1 MNNPA
6 RTSPAAAI
14 PFQSPNVMPRWKR
27 ALDIVG
33 CLAAMP
39 FLLPLVVFM
48 AIVTR
53 FWAPGPIFFRQ
64 ERIGINGSRFTMFK
78 FRTMKAGAPTS
89 SHQTHLKDL
98 IKSNKPMVKL
108 DAKSD
113 SRIIPFGRILRAT
126 GLDELP
132 QVFNVLQGNMS
143 LVGPRPCVQ
152 YEFEDYLPWQKE
164 RLNALP
170 GLTGLWQVSG
180 KNRLTFEQMIHLD
193 IRYTREKSLWMD
205 LRCIVMTIPALVIQV
220 MDTRRAQKAADKA
233 AATAA
238 QVPHAVGAEVINRNA
253 RRELVR
259 FRFPAETSAAQD

>member
-1 MNNPA
+1 MNNQA
-6 RTSPAAAI
+6 TTSAASVV
-14 PFQSPNVMPRWKR
+14 PMRGQSVLPRWKR
-27 ALDIVG
+27 ILDIAG

-48 AIVTR
+48 ALITR
-53 FWAPGPIFFRQ
+53 FAAPGPIFFRQ
-64 ERIGINGSRFTMFK
+64 ERIGVNGSRFTMFK
-78 FRTMKAGAPTS
+78 FRTMKAGAATTT
-89 SHQTHLKDL
+89 HQAHLKDL

-132 QVFNVLQGNMS
+132 QVFNVMKGDMS

-152 YEFEDYLPWQKE
+152 YEFDDYLPWQKE

-180 KNRLTFEQMIHLD
+180 KNRLSFEQMVRLD

-220 MDTRRAQKAADKA
+220 MDTRRAQKLADKA
-233 AATAA
+233 AAATVS
-238 QVPHAVGAEVINRNA
+238 QAVGAEIIQRNA

-259 FRFPAETSAAQD
+259 FRFPVETSAAGD

>member
-1 MNNPA
+1 MNTQA
-6 RTSPAAAI
+6 QVSQAQTV

-27 ALDIVG
+27 ILDIAG

-39 FLLPLVVFM
+39 FLLPLVVLM
-48 AIVTR
+48 AVITR

-64 ERIGINGSRFTMFK
+64 ERIGVNGSRFTMFK
-78 FRTMKAGAPTS
+78 FRTMKAGAATTT
-89 SHQTHLKDL
+89 HQAHLKDL

-132 QVFNVLQGNMS
+132 QVFNVLQGDMS

-152 YEFEDYLPWQKE
+152 YEFDDYLPWQKE

-220 MDTRRAQKAADKA
+220 MDTRKAQKEADRA
-233 AATAA
+233 AAA
-238 QVPHAVGAEVINRNA
+238 QIPQAVGAEIINRNA

-259 FRFPAETSAAQD
+259 FRFPAETSAARD

>member
-1 MNNPA
+1 MVLP
-6 RTSPAAAI
+6 T
-14 PFQSPNVMPRWKR
+14 WKR
-27 ALDIVG
+27 ALDIAG

-39 FLLPLVVFM
+39 FLLPLVLFM
-48 AIVTR
+48 SIVTR
-53 FWAPGPIFFRQ
+53 FWAPGPVFFRQ
-64 ERIGINGSRFTMFK
+64 ERIGVNGSRFTMFK
-78 FRTMKAGAPTS
+78 FRTMKAGAATTT
-89 SHQTHLKDL
+89 HQNHLKDL

-132 QVFNVLQGNMS
+132 QVFNVLRGEMS

-152 YEFEDYLPWQKE
+152 YEFDDYLPWQKE

-180 KNRLTFEQMIHLD
+180 KNRLTFEQMIRLD
-193 IRYTREKSLWMD
+193 IDYTRRKSLWMD
-205 LRCIVMTIPALVIQV
+205 LRIIVMTIPALVIQV
-220 MDTRRAQKAADKA
+220 LDTRRAQKQADA
-233 AATAA
+233 EATAA
-238 QVPHAVGAEVINRNA
+238 RQPALKQAVGAEIITRNA

-259 FRFPAETSAAQD
+259 FRFPAETSTARD